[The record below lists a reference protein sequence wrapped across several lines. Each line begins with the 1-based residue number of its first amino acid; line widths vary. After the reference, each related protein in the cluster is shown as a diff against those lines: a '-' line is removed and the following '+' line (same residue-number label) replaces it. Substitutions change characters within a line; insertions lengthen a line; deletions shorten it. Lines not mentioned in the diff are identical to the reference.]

1 MTEQHTPSTQAATAS
16 TGAALSNAAVG
27 PLTIRDLA
35 VLGSVLIIFVASV
48 VPIVQTLAG
57 GLNLWNTGGL
67 FYLAIGV
74 ILPLVVGGLF
84 LARRLSPGTQV
95 RIGSLSTDQ
104 FASVVA
110 SFATFFFF
118 TGTVT
123 NFGIAYLVGL
133 IGSLL
138 LLASTACAQ
147 WIPALASDFAGRTEV
162 PANLVARDAVPAVK
176 RPSAPKPVA
185 GHAGAKPAGPQ
196 GSSGKGASVAS
207 GSQGVGVPTP
217 GADAAVAGAP
227 VAGAGAS
234 AAWGTPKSSVAHTSA
249 GQIFTPAKDASP
261 AAQTASTVSG
271 AVARP
276 AASNTQT
283 FPVTGIA
290 SENSEGLSAPSA
302 PEVSDDAAAPSSTRT
317 EAAQPAEATAAVVP
331 SDDDS
336 SADDNATTLNP
347 QVAPAAEQ
355 EKAEPAAAEPAEAEP
370 VKESIGATVNPQA
383 AATVSTEPFWFA
395 VDRPQNVIDEHTRQ
409 FMFKLTPGAWILG
422 LEDRG
427 NSFLVQDSHGKTG
440 VLLDLVGIERA
451 SDSQ

>member
-84 LARRLSPGTQV
+84 LARRLSPSTKV

-123 NFGIAYLVGL
+123 NFGVAYLVGL

-147 WIPALASDFAGRTEV
+147 WIPALASDFAGRTEA
-162 PANLVARDAVPAVK
+162 PAHLVARDAVPAVK

-185 GHAGAKPAGPQ
+185 GQAGAKPAGHK
-196 GSSGKGASVAS
+196 GGFGKGASFGS
-207 GSQGVGVPTP
+207 GSQGVDVPAS
-217 GADAAVAGAP
+217 GSAVAGAP
-227 VAGAGAS
+227 IAGADGAAGAGAP
-234 AAWGTPKSSVAHTSA
+234 AAWGTPQSSVAHTSA
-249 GQIFTPAKDASP
+249 GQIFTPAKDSSP
-261 AAQTASTVSG
+261 AAQTASSVAG
-271 AVARP
+271 AVASP
-276 AASNTQT
+276 AASNTLA

-290 SENSEGLSAPSA
+290 PENAERLPAPSA
-302 PEVSDDAAAPSSTRT
+302 PKVSDDAAAPSSASA
-317 EAAQPAEATAAVVP
+317 EAARPAEATAAVVP
-331 SDDDS
+331 SDDD
-336 SADDNATTLNP
+336 NATTLNP
-347 QVAPAAEQ
+347 QVAPA
-355 EKAEPAAAEPAEAEP
+355 AEP

-383 AATVSTEPFWFA
+383 AAPVSTEPFWFA

-409 FMFKLTPGAWILG
+409 FMFKLTPGAWILA

-427 NSFLVQDSHGKTG
+427 NSFVVQDSHGKTG